1 MHGRRERDPM
11 LRARGWVVLAL
22 TSPCAACAL
31 IAGIHQE
38 GDKPDA
44 SEDAA
49 PSVEGSTDGTTGPGM
64 DTGTRDAGSVTDAP
78 PSQDARNEGGS
89 EAEGGGEGGAKDAG
103 VDAVVG
109 PWCDADVTTGGTGF
123 CDDFDDKQSVTNYW
137 MFSPPMGIG
146 SAVFNKQTFVSAP
159 NAAQITLP
167 ANPYTCDQVQ
177 MVRAVTNPT
186 GTKVHAEAEIYI
198 TPSAAALGATGVG
211 PAFYGLMLAGGNCQ
225 LNLVTNASD
234 SQIWE
239 VDYPLDGGPMDNLFT
254 MLDIGMTGGWYRVT
268 FDVDLSTPPLMLN
281 VTIGGSIPVQVPIE
295 SLCAGTGGVSTELGY
310 ICVGDIDA
318 SVEVYFDNVLT
329 TTQ

>member
-1 MHGRRERDPM
+1 MHARRGRDSM
-11 LRARGWVVLAL
+11 FRARRVVVLAL

-49 PSVEGSTDGTTGPGM
+49 PSVEGSTDGNPGPGM
-64 DTGTRDAGSVTDAP
+64 DTGPRDAGSIPDAP
-78 PSQDARNEGGS
+78 VSQDARNEGGS
-89 EAEGGGEGGAKDAG
+89 EAEGGVEGGAKDAG
-103 VDAVVG
+103 VDVVVG
-109 PWCDADVTTGGTGF
+109 PWCDADVSTGGTGF

-137 MFSPPMGIG
+137 TFTPSPPIG
-146 SAVFNKQTFVSAP
+146 SASFNTTTFVSAP
-159 NAAQITLP
+159 NSAQITLP
-167 ANPYTCDQVQ
+167 ANPDTCDQVQ
-177 MVRAVTNPT
+177 MVRWVTNPT
-186 GTKVHAEAEIYI
+186 GTKVHAETEIYI
-198 TPSAAALGATGVG
+198 TPSAEALGATGVG

-225 LNLVTNASD
+225 LNLVTNTVD

-239 VDYPLDGGPMDNLFT
+239 VDYPAEGGMDNLFN

-281 VTIGGSIPVQVPIE
+281 VTIGGSLPVQVPIE
-295 SLCAGTGGVSTELGY
+295 SLCAGPGGVATELGY